1 MARLRFAMLLVVG
14 VALVMVGFSTAGA
27 QEIRREPAR
36 AIQSVEGVDLF
47 NAYCAVC
54 HGKDAKGRGPAA
66 AALKTPPADL
76 TMLAKKNGGKFS
88 ANSVQSAIMGMDKMS
103 SHGNEEMPVW
113 GPVFKALS
121 DDAGRTLRV
130 ANLTKYIES
139 VQAK

>member
-1 MARLRFAMLLVVG
+1 MARLRFATLLVVG
-14 VALVMVGFSTAGA
+14 LALVVVVPLAAGA

-36 AIQSVEGVDLF
+36 AIQSVEGADLF

-66 AALKTPPADL
+66 AALKVPPSDL
-76 TMLAKKNGGKFS
+76 TMIAKRNGGKFS
-88 ANSVQSAIMGMDKMS
+88 ANSVQNAIMGSDKMA
-103 SHGNEEMPVW
+103 SHGNDEMPVW

-130 ANLTKYIES
+130 ANLTNYIES
-139 VQAK
+139 MQAK